1 MLQGMPRRISDYA
14 DAFAGWNFLSS
25 FGSIVSVIAT
35 WLFLQV
41 LYVQLTEGYTTT
53 RYIWLTPQFY
63 GDLLQTLL
71 NRASP
76 SIEWAINSPPKPHAF
91 VSLPLQSTLEIEAI
105 ILELGNLLPQITD
118 FIQQFNSTIIN
129 TGINVITDATGNLNI
144 DVPSSMSDLEVKNIT
159 NRIGVLDRLINTQTD
174 KASALL
180 DKGLNLEKSLPSR
193 YEYLTKLQDKSKI
206 LQELRNSYKH

>member
-1 MLQGMPRRISDYA
+1 MPRRISDYA

-91 VSLPLQSTLEIEAI
+91 VSLPIQSTLEIEAI

>member
-1 MLQGMPRRISDYA
+1 MPRRISDYA